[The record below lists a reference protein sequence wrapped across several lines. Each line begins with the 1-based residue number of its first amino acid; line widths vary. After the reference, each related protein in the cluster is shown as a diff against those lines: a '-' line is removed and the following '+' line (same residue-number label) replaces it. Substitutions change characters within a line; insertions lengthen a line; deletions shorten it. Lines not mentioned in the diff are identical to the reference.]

1 MLSQTVIPEG
11 KVDKSVTYVST
22 DTSVAT
28 VTPKTGKVT
37 AVAEGETTIEAS
49 NGLTVD
55 VIVTGIK
62 EETEEG

>member
-1 MLSQTVIPEG
+1 M
-11 KVDKSVTYVST
+11 
-22 DTSVAT
+22 
-28 VTPKTGKVT
+28 